1 MVTVLGLRMACFPP
15 WGLCRNE
22 IGSGYGGAVLPS
34 CKTLCLSPPSWWPP
48 AGFQSFSREPAWVG
62 HSGWEAAPTPSWQW
76 LPNQTGLRAQHSW
89 ETNLP
94 RIQRNRKIERHLSQ
108 LSQSAAPA
116 ARRGERMGP
125 GAHGSGT
132 QQVSPCS
139 CAEAHDAPPPSSSSF
154 PSAHYLDS
162 PSETGPRVM
171 GWARPTAQ
179 QSTRQH
185 CSMEGCGEQVSWKGH
200 TQTGSGPVQTSGYTH
215 PLPTATT
222 SILP

>member
-1 MVTVLGLRMACFPP
+1 MGGQCCLLVRPSAFLPQAGGLLLDSRASPGSQPGWGTLDGKRLRLPLGSGCQTKLASEHNIPGKQTFLESRGTGRSSATSPNFHSRPRQQHAGGSA
-15 WGLCRNE
+15 WGLGPTEAARNK
-22 IGSGYGGAVLPS
+22 SLLAAVLRRMVA
-34 CKTLCLSPPSWWPP
+34 PPS
-48 AGFQSFSREPAWVG
+48 
-62 HSGWEAAPTPSWQW
+62 
-76 LPNQTGLRAQHSW
+76 
-89 ETNLP
+89 
-94 RIQRNRKIERHLSQ
+94 
-108 LSQSAAPA
+108 
-116 ARRGERMGP
+116 
-125 GAHGSGT
+125 
-132 QQVSPCS
+132 
-139 CAEAHDAPPPSSSSF
+139 SSSSF